1 MQDVLN
7 FFNRV
12 LPILQALVVG
22 GIIKSNSGIVIANLI
37 ADIEGVIKGAQNPST
52 ALIGQVEALLNDLK
66 IGGILQGQF
75 IDALDSD
82 LVQFGTFTK
91 AIQSQPIGQPG
102 IGPKEKLLGVE
113 GSWVFI
119 PDSAE
124 PAVKAPLGL

>member
-37 ADIEGVIKGAQNPST
+37 ADVETVIKGAQNPST
-52 ALIGQVEALLNDLK
+52 ALVGQVEALLNDLK
-66 IGGILQGQF
+66 VGGILQGQF
-75 IDALDSD
+75 INELDAA

-91 AIQSQPIGQPG
+91 AISSAPIGQPG
-102 IGPKEKLLGVE
+102 IGPKERLFGVE

-124 PAVKAPLGL
+124 AAVKAPLGI